1 MFSRQGAM
9 YVGWQ
14 AVTGEVRLR
23 RDRLSVVS
31 HERER
36 SVGTIEQ
43 DYLFDDVATVS
54 LTPRSWRRPQRTLRL
69 DMLDGSVEHVWV
81 TKPVDSFEQ
90 LQAAFSAHREQHPA
104 PTGAAPPSRSAN
116 TWEER
121 LGRGE
126 HPLVSLAILLAMAVG
141 LVLLVA
147 SDAPAVRLA
156 AVVLVIGPGTA
167 TLVRRRRRLRRER
180 RRRLLDSAG

>member
-1 MFSRQGAM
+1 MFSRQGAL
-9 YVGWQ
+9 YIGWQ

-43 DYLFDDVATVS
+43 DYLFDDVAAVS

-81 TKPVDSFEQ
+81 AEAVDSFEQ
-90 LQAAFSAHREQHPA
+90 LEAAFSAHRERHPA
-104 PTGAAPPSRSAN
+104 PTGVAPPSRSAN
-116 TWEER
+116 TWDEQ

-126 HPLVSLAILLAMAVG
+126 HPMVSLATLVVMAVG

-147 SDAPAVRLA
+147 ADAPAVRLA
-156 AVVLVIGPGTA
+156 AVVLVIGPNA
-167 TLVRRRRRLRRER
+167 VTLVRRLRRER

>member
-1 MFSRQGAM
+1 MFSRQGAL

-14 AVTGEVRLR
+14 AVAGEVRLR

-36 SVGTIEQ
+36 SVGIIEQ

-81 TKPVDSFEQ
+81 AEAVDSFEQ
-90 LQAAFSAHREQHPA
+90 LEAAFSAHREQHPA
-104 PTGAAPPSRSAN
+104 PAGAPPPSRSAN

-126 HPLVSLAILLAMAVG
+126 HPLLSLAILLAMTVG

-147 SDAPAVRLA
+147 ADAPAVRLA
-156 AVVLVIGPGTA
+156 AVVLVIGPGA
-167 TLVRRRRRLRRER
+167 VTLVRRLRRER
-180 RRRLLDSAG
+180 SRRLLDSAG